1 VNVEDFQAQQTP
13 ISAER
18 SIAHLR
24 DHRTIS
30 PEKFS
35 QRRTL
40 FRQPVRLRTLKTVSS
55 ESAAS
60 LEVQSL
66 IGLNTNL
73 TLGNQVLHVQTED
86 LGRQRASIVTH
97 VFSKD
102 WRVIQK
108 VRFDYSQ
115 HLGHPNLLGILPR
128 AMRAQHTAVMQRLR
142 KEGPEPA
149 TNISQTDLP
158 CFSEPTP
165 TPSPDVAKPVSK
177 QRPRLDPGTWDR
189 LVAKAKAERER
200 EREAAPAVPLPEANA
215 EPNEMKPL
223 SQHEKPETPRTHQWE
238 AAIASARREFE
249 STPAPEHTP
258 ATASELEARRHFD
271 KAKAQLQLGEW
282 EAALVLLCKAVS
294 LDFRNPGYRRQLSR
308 VLERMGGE

>member
-1 VNVEDFQAQQTP
+1 
-13 ISAER
+13 
-18 SIAHLR
+18 
-24 DHRTIS
+24 
-30 PEKFS
+30 
-35 QRRTL
+35 
-40 FRQPVRLRTLKTVSS
+40 VRLRTLETVSS
-55 ESAAS
+55 ESAVS
-60 LEVQSL
+60 LEIQSL

-73 TLGNQVLHVQTED
+73 TLGDQVLHVQTED
-86 LGRQRASIVTH
+86 LGRQKACIVTH

-102 WRVIQK
+102 GRVIQK

-149 TNISQTDLP
+149 PNVSQTDLP
-158 CFSEPTP
+158 ALSDPTP
-165 TPSPDVAKPVSK
+165 TPSPDVPKPATK

-200 EREAAPAVPLPEANA
+200 EREATPAVPLPEANT
-215 EPNEMKPL
+215 EPIEIRPL
-223 SQHEKPETPRTHQWE
+223 SQAERPEASRAHQWE

-249 STPAPEHTP
+249 STPAPEPTP
-258 ATASELEARRHFD
+258 ATASELEARRNFD
-271 KAKAQLQLGEW
+271 KAKAQLDLGDL

-294 LDFRNPGYRRQLSR
+294 LDFRNPGYRKQLSS
-308 VLERMGGE
+308 LLDQMGSA